1 MLLELLIDPTSSII
15 FQRIKPSKDIMK
27 DKPRTINEPILNTK
41 NLIKIILQGL
51 LIFIIIFITYMY
63 LIKSNKDVNL
73 AITVAYSSLVLSI
86 MLIAYQLKN
95 NKLTIINFLNSFKDK
110 VSFIVNFGIT
120 VGLLIYIYS
129 PFFNPLAHTTPL
141 TIKWWLYIIIIVLL
155 AVLPF
160 DIIKVIKKKK

>member
-1 MLLELLIDPTSSII
+1 
-15 FQRIKPSKDIMK
+15 
-27 DKPRTINEPILNTK
+27 
-41 NLIKIILQGL
+41 
-51 LIFIIIFITYMY
+51 MY

-95 NKLTIINFLNSFKDK
+95 NKLTIINFLSSFKDK

-129 PFFNPLAHTTPL
+129 PFFNPLANTTPL